1 MAGAPYSDAVLA
13 HLREPHRAG
22 SFPREQPGVARG
34 LAEESESGHL
44 IEIELVLDGA
54 GRIADGRFRAFGCPA
69 TIAAA
74 SALLE
79 RAIGREGRAA
89 AALEPDALA
98 SALALAEER
107 RSAAV
112 LATRALRRALA
123 EAGL

>member
-13 HLREPHRAG
+13 HLREPRLAG
-22 SFPREQPGVARG
+22 SFPGEQPGVARG
-34 LAEESESGHL
+34 MAEEPDSGHL
-44 IEIELVLDGA
+44 IEIELVLDPA

-79 RAIGREGRAA
+79 RVIGQEGRAA
-89 AALEPDALA
+89 AAIEPDALV

-107 RSAAV
+107 RPAAA

-123 EAGL
+123 AAGL